1 MKAGES
7 LPLFVS
13 RVFLT
18 IILNECK
25 MANKYFYTYIHGTE
39 NSANNSYIPRKV
51 ALSYWNSLIF
61 DVNHRTIW
69 HQGMPFG
76 NVYPGT
82 LSYGETFN
90 DIDNNIAQ
98 GPYAH
103 AEGKNT
109 KAMYNDTTYVY
120 GSEEWLD
127 HHDNAKGGMH
137 AEGDSTIATGLAAH
151 AEGAKTAASGTAS
164 HTEGYSTSASGDY
177 SHAEGKESSATYLAS
192 HAEGNDTRAMQLAS
206 HAEGDTTVATGI
218 ASHSEGKSTV
228 ALGANSHAEGWQ
240 SVAKGDGSHAE
251 GNSSTDSD
259 YSHSEGQGK
268 IDENSMYAHAENGG
282 QVTGSQYAHAEGNST
297 VQSAPYGHAEGH
309 GTMVKGCLAGHSE
322 GTQTSANGNN
332 SHAEGNSTIAEGPAS
347 HTEGTLTH
355 TYTDAHNSHAEGD
368 STFIINSKAAHA
380 EGYDTAINRSN
391 YAHTEGRATYIYKS
405 AASHA
410 EGEANTIWYAEN
422 AHVEGNGN
430 TCYGLYSHAEGDS
443 NIATGTASHAQGKT
457 NVANGSNSFVT
468 GRYNTVDG
476 FNSSVLGGEGNTIRI
491 YVHNSV
497 TAGQKNSLS
506 NYAVNGKQVNVGSQA
521 AFGTGLMTTNDC
533 EFATGMFNFSYA
545 NGISG
550 TDEFSGGLGTYW
562 TIFSVGNGQSGK
574 DERSNAMDIRS
585 NGHAVFYKEAF
596 GWDNGHETN
605 QACFPEGIYPFATR
619 QYVDRHDVGLRNWEG
634 SGTAP
639 NYTYKYVNAEYF
651 NDYLDNYAGADYSHA
666 EGQHTT
672 TYGIA
677 SHAEGYGTI
686 TYNYGEHASGTWNAS
701 TKGETIFSV
710 GGGIGPGLE
719 RNLLE
724 VKYANQENG
733 IAFVDGKPIVTAISP
748 RIADLST
755 YIWTGTFDE
764 YKAVGGENGTD
775 YDDRTLYFV
784 EDGDAVNRNDII
796 TRDDIMGLVDTM
808 NSSLDQKMNG
818 VVKSAATLAETN
830 NGILQKIGQS
840 CSMSVTYS
848 YIWTGSK
855 AEYEDLMTYLNKNL
869 FANPPKNANDAN
881 YVAYTIAKNMQYI
894 IHM

>member
-1 MKAGES
+1 
-7 LPLFVS
+7 
-13 RVFLT
+13 
-18 IILNECK
+18 

-39 NSANNSYIPRKV
+39 KSENNSLIPRKV

-109 KAMYNDTTYVY
+109 QAIYNDTAYVY

-127 HHDNAKGGMH
+127 HNDVARGGMH
-137 AEGDSTIATGLAAH
+137 AEGDSTVATG
-151 AEGAKTAASGTAS
+151 
-164 HTEGYSTSASGDY
+164 
-177 SHAEGKESSATYLAS
+177 LAS
-192 HAEGNDTRAMQLAS
+192 HAEGASTNALGLAS
-206 HAEGDTTVATGI
+206 HAEGYDNDAIGKYSHAEGNDSQATGLASHAEGYQTSADNLASHAEGQATKATGQ
-218 ASHSEGKSTV
+218 ASHSEGQNTAAS
-228 ALGANSHAEGWQ
+228 GAMSHAEGWQ
-240 SVAKGDGSHAE
+240 STAKGDGSHAE
-251 GNSSTDSD
+251 GNSSTDSG
-259 YSHSEGQGK
+259 YSHSEGKGT
-268 IDENSMYAHAENGG
+268 IDENSMYAHTENGG
-282 QVTGSQYAHAEGNST
+282 HITGSEYAHAEGDST
-297 VQSAPYGHAEGH
+297 VQSANYGHAEGH
-309 GTMVKGCLAGHSE
+309 GTTVNGQAGHAE
-322 GTQTSANGNN
+322 GTQTSATGNN
-332 SHAEGNSTIAEGPAS
+332 SHAEGNETVAEGQAS
-347 HTEGTLTH
+347 HTEGTFTH
-355 TYTDAHNSHAEGD
+355 TYTDAPNSHAEGK
-368 STFIINSKAAHA
+368 STYIISSEAAHTEGYDVIINNSDYAHA
-380 EGYDTAINRSN
+380 EGRT
-391 YAHTEGRATYIYKS
+391 TYIYKS

-410 EGEANTIWYAEN
+410 EGEANTIWNAEN
-422 AHVEGNGN
+422 AHAEGNGN
-430 TCYGLYSHAEGDS
+430 TCYGLYSHAEGDT
-443 NIATGTASHAQGKT
+443 NVVRGTASHVQGAA
-457 NVANGSNSFVT
+457 NVANGDNSFVT
-468 GRYNTVDG
+468 GTKNTVDG
-476 FNSSVLGGEGNTIRI
+476 INSSVLGGNSNTIGT
-491 YVHNSV
+491 YVRNSV
-497 TAGQKNSLS
+497 TAGRSNSLS
-506 NYAVNGKQVNVGSQA
+506 NYAVNGRQVDVGSQA
-521 AFGTGLMTTNDC
+521 AFGTGLMTSNEC
-533 EFATGMFNFSYA
+533 EFVVGSFNVSYT
-545 NGISG
+545 NGIAG
-550 TDEFSGGLGTYW
+550 TDDFSGGLGTYW
-562 TIFSVGNGQSGK
+562 TIFSVGNGASEE
-574 DERSNAMDIRS
+574 DERSNAMDIRA

-619 QYVDRHDVGLRNWEG
+619 QYVDRHNVGLRNWEG
-634 SGTAP
+634 SGKSP

-651 NDYLDNYAGADYSHA
+651 NDYLGNYAGADYSHA

-686 TYNYGEHASGTWNAS
+686 TYNYSEHASGKWNKS
-701 TKGETIFSV
+701 VEGETIFSV

-748 RIADLST
+748 RSADLST

-764 YKAVGGENGTD
+764 YKAAGGENGTD

-784 EDGDAVNRNDII
+784 EDGDAVNRNDLI

-818 VVKSAATLAETN
+818 VVKSAATLTETN

-848 YIWTGSK
+848 YIWTGSN

-869 FANPPKNANDAN
+869 FANPPKNANDPN